1 MEDLGTRDPP
11 LRIAARA
18 DGSASSLPPAAR
30 VGAAL
35 ILGALLAGIIV
46 RGTAGQ
52 TPSTA
57 PTLTLLS
64 TEGRRTLPMTLIAG
78 QEFIA
83 LDDLASIFQLAV
95 QEDSLGAITV
105 SYKGKTIVLTPDQA
119 LASVSGKLI
128 SLPAAPSR
136 LGPAA
141 GPGRPSRWL
150 VPVEFISRALAPI
163 YDSRV
168 DLRKASH
175 LLVVGDLRV
184 PRVALRYDPQASG
197 GRLTVDATPRT
208 PSTVSQENDHLSIKF
223 DADAIDVALPAIQP
237 QA

>member
-35 ILGALLAGIIV
+35 ILGALLAGMIV

-95 QEDSLGAITV
+95 QDDSLGAITV

-119 LASVSGKLI
+119 LASVAGRLV
-128 SLPAAPSR
+128 SLPAPPSR
-136 LGPAA
+136 S
-141 GPGRPSRWL
+141 GRDRKSTRL
-150 VPVEFISRALAPI
+150 NSSHRCISYAVFCL
-163 YDSRV
+163 
-168 DLRKASH
+168 KKKKK
-175 LLVVGDLRV
+175 
-184 PRVALRYDPQASG
+184 
-197 GRLTVDATPRT
+197 T
-208 PSTVSQENDHLSIKF
+208 K
-223 DADAIDVALPAIQP
+223 
-237 QA
+237 